1 MSLVQKINIHFDE
14 DMSKFV
20 ISLIIGSKEFI
31 FKNTKQNSHISFYVN
46 YKEPLTIYLQMLNND
61 GNEYY
66 VYYDV
71 RNINGYS
78 HKLDLKLIKHSEI
91 GVFSDITYSYELKS
105 CLE

>member
-1 MSLVQKINIHFDE
+1 MGLVQKINIHFDE

-20 ISLIIGSKEFI
+20 ISLIIGSKEFL
-31 FKNTKQNSHISFYVN
+31 FKNTMQNNHISFYVN
-46 YKEPLTIYLQMLNND
+46 YNEPLTIHLQMLNDD

-71 RNINGYS
+71 RNINGYVDN
-78 HKLDLKLIKHSEI
+78 LDFKLIKHSEI

-105 CLE
+105 SL